1 MELIR
6 GLSNL
11 KPLGGCALTIGN
23 FDGLHVGHQQI
34 INKLVAQAKALNLPS
49 VVISFA
55 PTPQQFFGKTQSG
68 INSFRQKHQLLSE
81 LGVDKHLLI
90 KFNQSFSQISA
101 EQFIS
106 EILLAQLGVK
116 YCLVGDDFRF
126 GAKRAGDYSLLKAFG
141 AQHGFVVENTESVV
155 LDQQRVSSSKIRE
168 HLAQGQFSQARAML
182 GRDFNIS
189 GKIIKG
195 QQLGR
200 TIDFPT
206 INIAIKRRISPVL
219 GVFAVRVNIDNV
231 WHQGVCN
238 IGTRPTVSGK
248 GVLLEAFI
256 FDFAQNVY
264 HKQAD
269 VVFLHKLRDEQKFDS
284 FEALKQQIALDV
296 ESARAYF
303 NS

>member
-11 KPLGGCALTIGN
+11 KPLAGCALSIGN
-23 FDGLHVGHQQI
+23 FDGLHVGHRQI
-34 INKLVAQAKALNLPS
+34 IGKLVTRAKALNLPS

-55 PTPQQFFGKTQSG
+55 PTPQQFFGATQPS
-68 INSFRQKHQLLSE
+68 INSFRQKHEILNE

-90 KFNQSFSQISA
+90 KFDQGFSQISA
-101 EQFIS
+101 EQFILG
-106 EILLAQLGVK
+106 ILLAQLGVK

-126 GAKRAGDYSLLKAFG
+126 GAKRVGDYSLLKTFG
-141 AQHGFVVENTESVV
+141 TQHGFAVENTQSVV

-168 HLAQGQFSQARAML
+168 YLAQGQFNQVRTML
-182 GRDFNIS
+182 GRDFNVS

-206 INIAIKRRISPVL
+206 INIAIKRRVSPVL
-219 GVFAVRVNIDNV
+219 GVFAVKVNIDNT

-248 GVLLEAFI
+248 GVLLEVFI
-256 FDFAQNVY
+256 FDFAQSVY
-264 HKQAD
+264 GKLAD
-269 VVFLHKLRDEQKFDS
+269 VVFLHKLRDERKFDS

-296 ESARAYF
+296 ENARAYF